1 MRQYLSFYM
10 ECLNLCKIEI
20 WSGGQSPASICS
32 YDVLILAEIS
42 ASMFL
47 KNCSYEKKE
56 CITFVSKCGVFVT
69 QR

>member
-32 YDVLILAEIS
+32 YDGLILAEIS
-42 ASMFL
+42 ASMF
-47 KNCSYEKKE
+47 S
-56 CITFVSKCGVFVT
+56 
-69 QR
+69 